1 MRLTE
6 KYRPNT
12 IDGFLGLETP
22 RRIASKLVATPIDA
36 AYLFIGEPGSGK
48 TTLALAIADAMPAEL
63 HHVPSQECTLE
74 RLKDV
79 IWNCQYVPQLGKRKH
94 LVLIDEAD
102 EMSRAAQLYLL
113 SKLDST
119 AFPPDTVFIFTCNS
133 TDKFERR
140 FLERVMPVQFSSY
153 GNSKELA
160 EFAELVWELEA
171 PKGSKKPNFA
181 TIVKEA
187 VGSVRGTLTTLE
199 RLILIA

>member
-6 KYRPNT
+6 KYRPLT
-12 IDGFLGLETP
+12 IDGFLGLEAP
-22 RRIASKLVATPIDA
+22 RRVASKLVAAPIDS

-48 TTLALAIADAMPAEL
+48 TTLALAIAAMMPAEL

-74 RLKDV
+74 NLKAV
-79 IWNCQYVPQLGKRKH
+79 LYSCQYVPQLGKRKH

-102 EMSRAAQLYLL
+102 EMSRASQLYLL

-119 AFPPDTVFIFTCNS
+119 AFPPDTIFIFTCNS
-133 TDKFERR
+133 TEKFERR
-140 FLERVMPVQFSSY
+140 FLERTLPVQFSSY

-160 EFAELVWELEA
+160 EFAELVWEMEA
-171 PKGSKKPNFA
+171 PKTAKKPNFA

-187 VGSVRGTLTTLE
+187 VGSVRGTLAAIE
-199 RLILIA
+199 RLILMA